1 MKAAVVRENNDGH
14 FDLIDDWE
22 PRALGFGEALVD
34 MEYVGLCHTDIHTA
48 NGDFGDPNKI
58 GSRNGEFRRV
68 TGHEGVGIVSKLGEG
83 AGEYLK
89 VGDRVSVAWFYDA
102 CGVCDYCVSGNETFC
117 RNVRNSGYTVDGA
130 MSQQCVVNAKYAVK
144 VPDGLDPIEATSITC
159 AGVTMYKSLKTG
171 ETKPGQWVSV
181 HGAGGLGNLAVQY
194 AHNVFGAHVAVIDGN
209 PDKLAAAAQNGAE
222 VLVNRKTEDVV
233 AKVNELTGGVHN
245 AQVTAVNNAAFSQA
259 VNVLRPMGKL
269 VAVAL
274 PQGDMDL
281 NIAKT
286 VLDGIEVRGSLVGTR
301 ADLKEAFQF
310 GAEGKVKPI
319 VETVPFDSINDVVD
333 EMLAGKIT
341 GRKVIDF
348 TSLQS

>member
-1 MKAAVVRENNDGH
+1 MKAAVVRETPDGYV
-14 FDLIDDWE
+14 DLVDNWQ
-22 PRALGFGEALVD
+22 PRTINFGEALVD
-34 MEYVGLCHTDIHTA
+34 VEYVGLCHTDLHVA
-48 NGDFGDPNKI
+48 GADFGNPNKLGQRNGDF
-58 GSRNGEFRRV
+58 RRV
-68 TGHEGVGIVSKLGEG
+68 IGHEGVGRVAQLAEG
-83 AGEYLK
+83 AGDYLK
-89 VGDRVSVAWFYDA
+89 IGDRVSIAWFYDA

-130 MSQQCVVNAKYAVK
+130 MSQQVVVNAKYAVK
-144 VPDGLDPIEATSITC
+144 VPDGLDPLEATSITC
-159 AGVTMYKSLKTG
+159 AGVTMYKSLKVG

-209 PDKLAAAAQNGAE
+209 DDKLAAAHANGAE
-222 VLVNRKTEDVV
+222 VLINRKQVDDVAAEV
-233 AKVNELTGGVHN
+233 QRATGGVHN
-245 AQVTAVNNAAFSQA
+245 AQVTAVNAAAFNQA
-259 VNVLRPMGKL
+259 VHSLRPMGKL

-274 PQGDMDL
+274 PEGDMAL

-319 VETVPFDSINDVVD
+319 VEKVDFKDMNDVID
-333 EMLAGKIT
+333 EMKAGSIT
-341 GRKVIDF
+341 GRKVFDF
-348 TSLQS
+348 TTL